1 MLELAAIGVQTQTQT
16 QTQIIPDE
24 FLLFNRMN

>member
-16 QTQIIPDE
+16 QTQIIPEE